1 VVAFLRNCGAT
12 VECFLPTTASS
23 FWFVLQELQSIVKI
37 QYMIAQ

>member
-12 VECFLPTTASS
+12 VEYFLPMTASS
-23 FWFVLQELQSIVKI
+23 FWFALQELQSIVKI